1 VKVEMVECSKE
12 EKVKV
17 RKMVMR
23 ERMVKI
29 MLEVKKVGKKV
40 M

>member
-1 VKVEMVECSKE
+1 
-12 EKVKV
+12 
-17 RKMVMR
+17 MVMR

-40 M
+40 MWKVKIR